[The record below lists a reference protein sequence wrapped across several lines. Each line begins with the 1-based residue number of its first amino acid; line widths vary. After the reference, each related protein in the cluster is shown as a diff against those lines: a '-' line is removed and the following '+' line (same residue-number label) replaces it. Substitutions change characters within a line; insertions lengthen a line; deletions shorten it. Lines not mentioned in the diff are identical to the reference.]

1 MYTIN
6 INEIEKKADEIYF
19 DSLPFFN
26 DSESEDKL
34 MLGKELEDL
43 ADELISVK
51 RNDDTIINPFFWEN
65 SQPESFLPCIVKIH
79 VANDMIFDPSQNY
92 DECYNRWEEYW
103 EEKYNDAECEAELLY
118 IHIKEFVKELR
129 IASGDIIPEC
139 NIDDLESWKEILLSI
154 DPEDLEDDG
163 SETGDFEQNKIF
175 SEAYNKVSDAID
187 KLVYLETVNGHRIDR
202 IWVECFEDMP
212 HMLFKGG
219 IIGIEIEDSIPYCLK
234 YIDALIKN
242 N

>member
-6 INEIEKKADEIYF
+6 IKEIEIKADEIYS

-26 DSESEDKL
+26 DSEIEDNL
-34 MLGKELEDL
+34 MLEKELEDL
-43 ADELISVK
+43 EEELISVK
-51 RNDDTIINPFFWEN
+51 RIDDTIINPFLWEN
-65 SQPESFLPCIVKIH
+65 SQPKSFLPCIVRIH
-79 VANDMIFDPSQNY
+79 VANDMIFDPSQDY
-92 DECYNRWEEYW
+92 DECYNRWEQYW

-118 IHIKEFVKELR
+118 IHIKEFIKELR
-129 IASGDIIPEC
+129 IAAGDVITDC
-139 NIDDLESWKEILLSI
+139 NTDDLESWKEILLSI
-154 DPEDLEDDG
+154 DPEDLEDDS
-163 SETGDFEQNKIF
+163 SETGDFEQNEIF
-175 SEAYNKVSDAID
+175 SDAYNNVSGIID
-187 KLVYLETVNGHRIDR
+187 KLVYLETVNGRRIDK
-202 IWVECFEDMP
+202 IWFECFEDMP